1 MNSQATGVS
10 QGASPTMPSRGTLN
24 TNLKPILV
32 IDHEK
37 TLKAIMVD
45 KPVRNHLLATLK
57 ESNDQVPRVMNFMSF
72 FFLIKL
78 ITF

>member
-1 MNSQATGVS
+1 M
-10 QGASPTMPSRGTLN
+10 
-24 TNLKPILV
+24 V

-57 ESNDQVPRVMNFMSF
+57 DNNDKVPWVMNFMSF
-72 FFLIKL
+72 FFLVKL